1 MWCAGDFPF
10 LFALKSSSWIDTQM
24 KRKTKSFLYR
34 SINCDDWISFP
45 YPPRFIFCLDS
56 FKFYASIELLCWIA
70 LLRLLRCD
78 GISSLFEKFET
89 IRERNGCVCF
99 KCCCLS
105 GLRSPYWW
113 LQNRISN
120 SRTTTT
126 VKTTLSMKN
135 ACFVNPFGLCK
146 IVCTHTHSHVRRA
159 LGLSVD
165 QQLKT
170 KSIAGPDDPK
180 KTKWQKQQKRQT
192 DG

>member
-1 MWCAGDFPF
+1 MCGWFSALICVEIFQLNWHTNKKKNKKFSLSINQFRWLNF
-10 LFALKSSSWIDTQM
+10 LSLSSSV
-24 KRKTKSFLYR
+24 Y
-34 SINCDDWISFP
+34 
-45 YPPRFIFCLDS
+45 FCLDS
-56 FKFYASIELLCWIA
+56 FKFSASIELLCWIA

-78 GISSLFEKFET
+78 GISSLFENFET
-89 IRERNGCVCF
+89 IIERNGCVCF

-105 GLRSPYWW
+105 GLRSPYRWF
-113 LQNRISN
+113 QNRISN

-146 IVCTHTHSHVRRA
+146 IVCTHTHSYVRRA